1 MVNFF
6 VSTDSTADLT
16 AKEVKSLGVGFLPL
30 TLTIERNG
38 QLEFLPDNFQ
48 TEQDYKDFF
57 NLLRGGVSI
66 KTSMNNLDVHLNYF
80 TKLAEEG
87 HRNVLHFTISYG
99 LAPTMDVAHKAIEIV
114 KEKYP
119 DFSVRVVESHT
130 TTVGQGI
137 LVREACK
144 MRDEG
149 ASVEQ
154 TEAYVNE
161 LKMHIQHYVVVDDLF
176 HLKRGGRISG
186 AAAAIGTLAQL
197 KVIISFDRDGKL
209 QVTKKVMGG
218 RKKAIK
224 AITDEFANFTTKKPD
239 CHCIVCHTDNEE
251 GAKELAAEL
260 HNRYGIDSEIRMIGP
275 TIGCHVGPGAIAY
288 IFVADELRP
297 EIIK

>member
-1 MVNFF
+1 MVNFYI
-6 VSTDSTADLT
+6 STDSTADLF
-16 AKEVKSLGVGFLPL
+16 AEEIKSLGVGFLPL
-30 TLTIERNG
+30 TLTVEKNG
-38 QLEFLPDNFQ
+38 QFEFLPDNFQ
-48 TEQDYKDFF
+48 SRQDYIDFF
-57 NLLRGGVSI
+57 NMLRAGVSI
-66 KTSMNNLDVHLNYF
+66 KTSMNNLDVHYKYF

-87 HRNVLHFTISYG
+87 NKNILHFTISYG
-99 LAPTMDVAHKAIEIV
+99 LAPTMDVAHKAIEMV

-119 DFSVRVVESHT
+119 DFSVKVVESHT
-130 TTVGQGI
+130 TTVGQGM
-137 LVREACK
+137 LVKEACK
-144 MRDEG
+144 MRDSG
-149 ASVEQ
+149 ATIEQ

-209 QVTKKVMGG
+209 QVIKKVMGG

-224 AITDEFANFTTKKPD
+224 AITDEFSNFTTAKPD
-239 CHCIVCHTDNEE
+239 CHCIVCHTDNEV
-251 GAKELAAEL
+251 GAKELAEEL
-260 HNRYGIDSEIRMIGP
+260 QSRYGINTEIRMIGA

-288 IFVADELRP
+288 VFVADELRP